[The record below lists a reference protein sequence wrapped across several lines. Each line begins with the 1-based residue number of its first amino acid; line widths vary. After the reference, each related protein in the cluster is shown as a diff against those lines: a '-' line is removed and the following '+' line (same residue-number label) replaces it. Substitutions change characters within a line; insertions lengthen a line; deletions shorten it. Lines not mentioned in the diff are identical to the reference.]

1 MAKISKPIMKRVRAL
16 GEEYAMAGDRSTAAK
31 YIKSHHKQPP
41 GAHGKKRMFAK
52 LTGYGQQLKEK
63 QKART
68 FYNLTE
74 KQLKKYYT
82 FGKRQSLSTDIA
94 LLIGLERRID
104 NIIYRAGFTDSHRGA
119 RQLVS
124 HAHFR
129 LNDKK
134 VDIPSIQAKVG
145 DVITFASKSKTL
157 AEKLKESAQGNK
169 PTSWLKVK
177 PDALTI
183 EVVSLPERAEIEVP
197 FDEKLIIEFYS
208 R

>member
-1 MAKISKPIMKRVRAL
+1 MAATAKKIMKRVRAL

-31 YIKSHHKQPP
+31 YVKSHHKQPP
-41 GAHGKKRMFAK
+41 GAHGKKRLFAK
-52 LTGYGQQLKEK
+52 LTGYGQQLQEK

-82 FGKRQSLSTDIA
+82 LGKRQSTSTDLA

-104 NIIYRAGFTDSHRGA
+104 NVVYRAGFTDSHRGA
-119 RQLVS
+119 RQLVG
-124 HAHFR
+124 HAHFC
-129 LNDKK
+129 LNGKR
-134 VDIPSIQAKVG
+134 VDIPSIQVKVG
-145 DVITFASKSKTL
+145 DVITFAGKSEIL
-157 AEKLKESAQGNK
+157 AEKLKELAQGNK

-177 PDALTI
+177 PDVLTI
-183 EVVSLPERAEIEVP
+183 KVVSLPVRDEIEVP
-197 FDEKLIIEFYS
+197 FDEKLIVEFYS